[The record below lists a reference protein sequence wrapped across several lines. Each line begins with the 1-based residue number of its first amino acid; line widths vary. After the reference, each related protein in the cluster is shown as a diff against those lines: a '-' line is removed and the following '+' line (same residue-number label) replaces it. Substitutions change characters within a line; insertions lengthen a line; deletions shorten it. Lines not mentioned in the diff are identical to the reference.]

1 MNKPNLDDPD
11 LSLADLMTHW
21 PRTIPIFIRHR
32 MLCVGCPISRFHTVA
47 NACAEYHLNEKDFL
61 EELKQAIDV
70 K

>member
-1 MNKPNLDDPD
+1 
-11 LSLADLMTHW
+11 
-21 PRTIPIFIRHR
+21 